1 MSSGDIQIRI
11 IGLNAFR
18 KTVNKKKS
26 SVAKLVKSVVSNLQ
40 KESVEKSIARALS
53 LRCSFSPE
61 EILNFYHV
69 YGSWDETITVIGY
82 CEAKGFDAL
91 DAAYIALHDEFP
103 YCNYSPRENLEVWS
117 RKL

>member
-18 KTVNKKKS
+18 KAVKKKKS
-26 SVAKLVKSVVSNLQ
+26 AVSKLIKSVVSNLQ
-40 KESVEKSIARALS
+40 TESVSKSIARALS

-69 YGSWDETITVIGY
+69 YGSWDETIIVIGY
-82 CEAKGFDAL
+82 CEARGFDAL
-91 DAAYIALHDEFP
+91 DAACIALHDEFP
-103 YCNYSPRENLEVWS
+103 YCNYSQRENLEVWS
-117 RKL
+117 RKI